1 MVADESADKRTRE
14 RKEGAA
20 KAVQAMHRDSFSASR
35 VDPGPK
41 TNSSSFGVK
50 AEPPSLPCRDDVVV
64 ENGAAAPTSYLSPLE
79 MRTTSAADGLLP
91 TGKTSTTTKTN
102 FNQPPLRLY
111 SADET
116 NL

>member
-20 KAVQAMHRDSFSASR
+20 KAVQKMHRDSFSAGR

-64 ENGAAAPTSYLSPLE
+64 ENGAAAPKSYLSPLE
-79 MRTTSAADGLLP
+79 SRRGLTSHRQNFYNNKDHLQPVTAPTLL
-91 TGKTSTTTKTN
+91 S
-102 FNQPPLRLY
+102 R
-111 SADET
+111 
-116 NL
+116 